1 MTDGDVA
8 VEGEGVEDGGGRGD
22 VLHPPARMAQR
33 VLRTLPLLAGELRG
47 DMWVRSIGYRPTV
60 VVSLRKQHVH
70 GHMLRLIRRLI
81 MDIVTVT

>member
-8 VEGEGVEDGGGRGD
+8 VEGEGVEDGGGGGD

-33 VLRTLPLLAGELRG
+33 VLRTLPLLTGELLG
-47 DMWVRSIGYRPTV
+47 DMWVSSI
-60 VVSLRKQHVH
+60 RKQHVN

-81 MDIVTVT
+81 IDVVTVT